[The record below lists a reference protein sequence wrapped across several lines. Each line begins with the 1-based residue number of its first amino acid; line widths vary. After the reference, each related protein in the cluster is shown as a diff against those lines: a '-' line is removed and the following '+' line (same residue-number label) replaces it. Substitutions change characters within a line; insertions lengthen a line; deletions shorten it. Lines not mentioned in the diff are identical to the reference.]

1 MIAACLKW
9 VDHRPEFD
17 AYGAPSSPDARFA
30 GVSAADQAALEWALR
45 CRDAWLGTGAGNGPD
60 TGSGEYDEVV
70 AITVG
75 PAEADTILKDALVAG
90 ATRAVRVDLP
100 FGTPSRVVAA
110 CIAPLTAHASLVV
123 CGDYSSDRGTGS
135 VPAFL
140 AHELGFAQALGLID
154 IDLVSPRDTTALRR
168 LDGGRRE
175 RLAIVGPIVVSV
187 EGSTARLRRAPL
199 RSMLG
204 AKSIETVP
212 GIWPLAPD
220 PMVTLTRPYRPRPRV
235 LAAPIGATALD
246 RVRAIT
252 DASTTASHGET
263 VALEP
268 AAAADRVLATL
279 REWGYVGR
287 PR

>member
-1 MIAACLKW
+1 MIAVCLKW

-17 AYGAPSSPDARFA
+17 EYGAPSSPDARFA

-45 CRDAWLGTGAGNGPD
+45 CRDAWSGTGSDNLI
-60 TGSGEYDEVV
+60 EVV

-75 PAEADTILKDALVAG
+75 PPQADAILNDALVAG
-90 ATRAVRVDLP
+90 ASRAVRVDLP
-100 FGTPSRVVAA
+100 FGTASRVVAA
-110 CIAPLTAHASLVV
+110 CIAPLISHASVV
-123 CGDYSSDRGTGS
+123 LCGDYSPDRGTGS

-154 IDLVSPRDTTALRR
+154 IDLRTPHDTTALRR

-175 RLAIVGPIVVSV
+175 RLAITGRIVASV

-204 AKSIETVP
+204 SKRIETMP
-212 GIWPLAPD
+212 GLAHIAAD
-220 PMVTLTRPYRPRPRV
+220 SVATLARPYRPRPRV
-235 LAAPIGATALD
+235 LAGPVGATTLD

-252 DASTTASHGET
+252 DASAAVSHGET
-263 VALEP
+263 VVLEP
-268 AAAADRVLATL
+268 AAAADRILATL
-279 REWGYVGR
+279 GDWGYISD